1 MMTRHFNAW
10 LENQHVKGEF
20 SKKKPWCAKHKSLR
34 LIRTNLSEKFLK
46 PTVAAQATNL
56 RTKSPNS
63 LNSTCKIKSPFKNN
77 KSHQKPGS
85 KCPKKKH
92 RDSVKSRSLD
102 PIRLWLVKRQLLL
115 GRVRPRTYSIG
126 HLEKQRELKQLAHM
140 SGQNPY
146 KKRSKKLQSPHPTH
160 WRASEVGLSLLRVL
174 KILRC

>member
-20 SKKKPWCAKHKSLR
+20 SKRKPWCAKHKGLR
-34 LIRTNLSEKFLK
+34 LIQTNLSEKFLQRK
-46 PTVAAQATNL
+46 VAAQAKNL

-85 KCPKKKH
+85 KCQKKKL

-115 GRVRPRTYSIG
+115 GRARPRTYSIG
-126 HLEKQRELKQLAHM
+126 HLEKQQVLKQLAHM
-140 SGQNPY
+140 SGQNQY
-146 KKRSKKLQSPHPTH
+146 RRKSKKSQNPHPTH
-160 WRASEVGLSLLRVL
+160 WRASEVGLSLRRVL
-174 KILRC
+174 RTPRC